1 MNTIGIITY
10 DKYGRMIYR
19 ILNCSYTFIF
29 SSSLCFSLLPRTL
42 CIKSSVLS
50 KEAEIQKDLYA
61 PIGNPN
67 HVLLTHQEY

>member
-29 SSSLCFSLLPRTL
+29 FPPLCALVYFH
-42 CIKSSVLS
+42 VH
-50 KEAEIQKDLYA
+50 YA
-61 PIGNPN
+61 
-67 HVLLTHQEY
+67 